1 MIITLFGYM
10 GCGKSSLG
18 KLLAE
23 NLNYA
28 FIDLDLHIENLHG
41 MPVKDIFQLE
51 GEVYF
56 RKIESEILKKVCRTQ
71 SNTVLSLG
79 GGTPCYGNNL
89 SLLKQN
95 SLVRSFYIKLS
106 TSVLSKRL
114 KLSKKKRPLIS
125 EILDK
130 DIDEFVSKHL
140 FERSAYYN
148 RADQIIDAD
157 HKSKEQI
164 INEIKA
170 CLS

>member
-56 RKIESEILKKVCRTQ
+56 RKIESEILATYPKWVFLLINPPYEPPSTQVPTCSSLFGRRTMRWRVQ
-71 SNTVLSLG
+71 K
-79 GGTPCYGNNL
+79 
-89 SLLKQN
+89 LL
-95 SLVRSFYIKLS
+95 
-106 TSVLSKRL
+106 
-114 KLSKKKRPLIS
+114 
-125 EILDK
+125 
-130 DIDEFVSKHL
+130 
-140 FERSAYYN
+140 
-148 RADQIIDAD
+148 
-157 HKSKEQI
+157 
-164 INEIKA
+164 
-170 CLS
+170 

>member
-10 GCGKSSLG
+10 GSGKSSLG

-41 MPVKDIFQLE
+41 MPVKDIFQLK

-89 SLLKQN
+89 SFLKQN

-106 TSVLSKRL
+106 TS
-114 KLSKKKRPLIS
+114 
-125 EILDK
+125 IL
-130 DIDEFVSKHL
+130 
-140 FERSAYYN
+140 
-148 RADQIIDAD
+148 
-157 HKSKEQI
+157 
-164 INEIKA
+164 
-170 CLS
+170 